1 MSQHLGIGS
10 FPIHCVKIHIHPV
23 QSHIPKSQRI
33 RPHRTIHKT
42 GFHDCQPSF
51 GVKHDI
57 KTVLEMPAH
66 GAKAMPSIYSL
77 GFGTCAQKITLVN
90 GNPKYISEWKKIGA
104 AHKIEWVHEDDIL
117 QSSFQD
123 KSYDFVWNF
132 AYLPTC
138 PDSFRPTENRSY
150 ITPNTSF
157 STSASCYKYPFS
169 FAHSTDSLIP
179 VSRFIWGAYPN
190 TLRALL
196 ISQE

>member
-1 MSQHLGIGS
+1 MEKEVFGVIYERFSVGRKLS
-10 FPIHCVKIHIHPV
+10 
-23 QSHIPKSQRI
+23 
-33 RPHRTIHKT
+33 
-42 GFHDCQPSF
+42 SF

-138 PDSFRPTENRSY
+138 PDPDKLIEEMKRISKNMWLCSRLTQEILVFR
-150 ITPNTSF
+150 
-157 STSASCYKYPFS
+157 STGLSIKKQGF
-169 FAHSTDSLIP
+169 HGHMEI
-179 VSRFIWGAYPN
+179 
-190 TLRALL
+190 
-196 ISQE
+196 

>member
-1 MSQHLGIGS
+1 MEKEVFGVIYERFSVGRKLS
-10 FPIHCVKIHIHPV
+10 
-23 QSHIPKSQRI
+23 
-33 RPHRTIHKT
+33 
-42 GFHDCQPSF
+42 SF

-123 KSYDFVWNF
+123 KSY
-132 AYLPTC
+132 
-138 PDSFRPTENRSY
+138 
-150 ITPNTSF
+150 
-157 STSASCYKYPFS
+157 
-169 FAHSTDSLIP
+169 
-179 VSRFIWGAYPN
+179 
-190 TLRALL
+190 
-196 ISQE
+196 